1 MVSSRWRPAAIDVV
15 ARLDIAEKLRNGP
28 RDVAD
33 LARACRVS
41 EDGLYRVLRALARD
55 GVFDEEPPR
64 RFALTPLS
72 RPLLRDEPGSIR
84 SMVLMMGADWSNSLW
99 ANLGR
104 AVETGEEIFTPM
116 HGRDL
121 WGYFEDHPQD
131 RSHFDGGMAE
141 LTRQMA
147 PAIAAAYN
155 FSRFSVLVD
164 LGGGSGEL
172 LGAILKSH
180 PTLRAID
187 FDFPGGLENAMQ
199 TLARHGVLDRCE
211 IVAGNFFESVPADKD
226 AYMMKNIVHGLSD
239 DKAAHL
245 LRLVR
250 QAMRAGGKLL
260 LVEHVVPERG
270 PYMSFLDLTM
280 LLNSAGGRER
290 TRAELEELLASAGF
304 GLDEVVATPSP
315 MSLIVASPR

>member
-1 MVSSRWRPAAIDVV
+1 MP
-15 ARLDIAEKLRNGP
+15 
-28 RDVAD
+28 
-33 LARACRVS
+33 
-41 EDGLYRVLRALARD
+41 
-55 GVFDEEPPR
+55 
-64 RFALTPLS
+64 RFAT
-72 RPLLRDEPGSIR
+72 LLLDLDGTIVDAFTTIHR
-84 SMVLMMGADWSNSLW
+84 SYGHTLPQ
-99 ANLGR
+99 LGLLAPTMEQVRR
-104 AVETGEEIFTPM
+104 AVG
-116 HGRDL
+116 
-121 WGYFEDHPQD
+121 
-131 RSHFDGGMAE
+131 
-141 LTRQMA
+141 
-147 PAIAAAYN
+147 
-155 FSRFSVLVD
+155 
-164 LGGGSGEL
+164 
-172 LGAILKSH
+172 
-180 PTLRAID
+180 
-187 FDFPGGLENAMQ
+187 GGLENAMQ